1 MKRFRKDDRALVEMR
16 TDRELP
22 ESPSMPGRDEVQRA
36 ILKALVDTEQRSV
49 LANMSCW
56 IVTAIAAIFLPT
68 AIYFVFPLIFRLV
81 AMVGTRTTF
90 ARLRAALEEDRPIA
104 REYLLLAAALVVG
117 GAAWG
122 ATLLPILAYPTLH
135 PARLLVGGGTLVGMS
150 IIATMLSPAPRLAFS
165 FAIGFLG
172 AFGAGLVITGTP
184 GGLTLMLGMA
194 ILFLIFIAYSHAS
207 TFSHRRAA
215 QLLVEN
221 RRLSD
226 DLRASLE
233 RALHMADH
241 DSLTGLFNRRAFF
254 AHTKQVPWAKRL
266 VIMIDID
273 HFKTINDRY
282 GHAVG
287 DVVLKR
293 IGRVIR
299 TVLQEEVG
307 ADHFAARLG
316 GEEFAVMVPC
326 GPTFEN
332 RALTD
337 MLHRRIAGIAEQME
351 IEGLVTTASLG
362 VSVMDR
368 QQTLDEALHNAD
380 TALYRAK
387 AQGRNRTEYA
397 LMSAR
402 MTTIQ
407 SA

>member
-1 MKRFRKDDRALVEMR
+1 
-16 TDRELP
+16 
-22 ESPSMPGRDEVQRA
+22 MPGHDQVQRA
-36 ILKALVDTEQRSV
+36 VLKSLVDTEQRSV
-49 LANMSCW
+49 IANLSCW
-56 IVTAIAAIFLPT
+56 VVTAIAAIFLPT
-68 AIYFVFPLIFRLV
+68 AIYFLFPLIFRLV

-90 ARLRAALEEDRPIA
+90 ARLRSALDEDRSFA
-104 REYLLLAAALVVG
+104 REYRLLAVALVVG

-122 ATLLPILAYPTLH
+122 STLLPILAYPTLH
-135 PARLLVGGGTLVGMS
+135 PARLLVAGGTLVGMS
-150 IIATMLSPAPRLAFS
+150 IIVTMLSPAPRLATF
-165 FAIGFLG
+165 FALGFLG
-172 AFGAGLVITGTP
+172 AFGAGLVITDTP
-184 GGLTLMLGMA
+184 DGLILMLGMT

-207 TFSHRRAA
+207 TFSQTRSA

-241 DSLTGLFNRRAFF
+241 DSLTGMFNRRAFF
-254 AHTKQVPWAKRL
+254 AHTKQALWAKRL

-299 TVLQEEVG
+299 TVLEEEVG
-307 ADHFAARLG
+307 TEHYAARLG

-337 MLHRRIAGIAEQME
+337 TLHRRIAGIAEQME

-362 VSVMDR
+362 VAVMDR

-397 LMSAR
+397 LMSAK
-402 MTTIQ
+402 MAAIQ

>member
-1 MKRFRKDDRALVEMR
+1 MKNFREDDRAPVQGRTEQELSEPAPMPGHDLVE
-16 TDRELP
+16 
-22 ESPSMPGRDEVQRA
+22 RA
-36 ILKALVDTEQRSV
+36 VLKGLVDTEQRSV
-49 LANMSCW
+49 IANLSCW
-56 IVTAIAAIFLPT
+56 AVTAVAAIFLPT
-68 AIYFVFPLIFRLV
+68 AIYFLFPLIFRLI
-81 AMVGTRTTF
+81 AMVGTRTAF
-90 ARLRAALEEDRPIA
+90 ARLRAALKDDRPIE
-104 REYLLLAAALVVG
+104 REFRLLIAALVVG

-122 ATLLPILAYPTLH
+122 ITMLPVVAYPTLH
-135 PARLLVGGGTLVGMS
+135 PARLMVGGATLVGMS

-172 AFGAGLVITGTP
+172 AFGAGLVVTGTP

-207 TFSHRRAA
+207 TFSHTRAA

-241 DSLTGLFNRRAFF
+241 DSLTGMFNRRAFF
-254 AHTKQVPWAKRL
+254 VHAKQAPWAKRL

-273 HFKTINDRY
+273 HFKSINDRY

-316 GEEFAVMVPC
+316 GEEFAIMVPC

-337 MLHRRIAGIAEQME
+337 RLHRRIAGIAEQME

-362 VSVMDR
+362 VAVMDR

-397 LMSAR
+397 LMSAK
-402 MTTIQ
+402 MAATQ